1 MIVDIKIKKKKLTL
15 NNFEIVDM
23 TKILDL
29 PKERIDELLSEQDT
43 VNLLQSRIETI
54 EKHLISM
61 MNST

>member
-1 MIVDIKIKKKKLTL
+1 
-15 NNFEIVDM
+15 M